1 MTWADYIWLAGP
13 LAPADIIRKILERE
27 SLLPSFCS
35 KPSEF
40 YLAPSRQRLPY
51 NSASPLALGRTGGL
65 PGFCLCVLRFRSGI
79 SELLPFLQVLPVLPA
94 QPLIW
99 SWWTNQP
106 LQGREASFPCGICH
120 HIFTV
125 WNWSYSVR
133 FNVFIYPS
141 RLSFKTLRI
150 SIHGPGPST
159 GLYQP
164 GNHFPSSVLLNHLQF
179 CSSQEAIFLPLC
191 L

>member
-1 MTWADYIWLAGP
+1 MTWADCIWLTGP
-13 LAPADIIRKILERE
+13 LAPADVIRKILERE
-27 SLLPSFCS
+27 ALLPSFCS

-40 YLAPSRQRLPY
+40 YLAPSRQRLPCD
-51 NSASPLALGRTGGL
+51 SASPPALGRTGGF
-65 PGFCLCVLRFRSGI
+65 PGICPCVLWFRAGI

-106 LQGREASFPCGICH
+106 LQGREASFPSGICC

-125 WNWSYSVR
+125 WNRSYLVR

-141 RLSFKTLRI
+141 RLSFKTPRI
-150 SIHGPGPST
+150 SIHGPGAST
-159 GLYQP
+159 
-164 GNHFPSSVLLNHLQF
+164 VL
-179 CSSQEAIFLPLC
+179 
-191 L
+191 